1 VDRTIPLADAAL
13 FGCAVMTGVG
23 AATNTARIRVGDSVA
38 VVGLGGVGL
47 NGVMGAK
54 VAGADQVIGIDID
67 ERKLAKAMDV
77 GATHSFLASDPDL
90 LEKVRDLTS
99 GGVDFAI
106 ELAGAIGAMR
116 TAYDLVRRGGSV
128 VTAGLSPAGQ
138 DFSFEHATLVAEEK
152 SILGSYMGSCV
163 PVRDIPR
170 FISLQQQGRLPVEK
184 LVDEHITF
192 DQINEAFDRLDRGE
206 VVRQILVP

>member
-1 VDRTIPLADAAL
+1 
-13 FGCAVMTGVG
+13 
-23 AATNTARIRVGDSVA
+23 
-38 VVGLGGVGL
+38 
-47 NGVMGAK
+47 VMGAK

-67 ERKLAKAMDV
+67 ERKLAKAIDV
-77 GATHSFLASDPDL
+77 GATHSFVANDPDL

-116 TAYDLVRRGGSV
+116 TAYNLVRRGGSV